1 MKLLHFTKFAPFT
14 FTIPILSNKV
24 VSIEFYLYPML
35 KSLTKLKDPN
45 KLFFSTR
52 LLLSILIYNYGYK
65 LIRRFHFVVLFNIN
79 SIVVEQCQH
88 YVISMGYKSMPKQC

>member
-1 MKLLHFTKFAPFT
+1 MKILHLTTFAP

-35 KSLTKLKDPN
+35 KSLTKLNDPN
-45 KLFFSTR
+45 KCFLKQGYF
-52 LLLSILIYNYGYK
+52 LSILVYNYGYK
-65 LIRRFHFVVLFNIN
+65 LIRRLHFVISFNIN

-88 YVISMGYKSMPKQC
+88 YVVSMGYESMPKQC